1 MPEAARQ
8 RVLAAA
14 LEVVE
19 TQLRDDDPP
28 ETRETFDRLVGEGHT
43 EAEAKRLI
51 AAVVL
56 AEIGRSSGPTPH
68 STILAL
74 SSPSTA
80 CLLCWMAKT
89 ELYLW

>member
-19 TQLRDDDPP
+19 NQLRDDDAR
-28 ETRETFDRLVGEGHT
+28 ETRETFDRLVEEGHT

-56 AEIGRSSGPTPH
+56 VEIGEVLRTNAPFNH
-68 STILAL
+68 SRFVVAL
-74 SSPSTA
+74 DRLPA
-80 CLLCWMAKT
+80 LLDG
-89 ELYLW
+89 EN

>member
-19 TQLRDDDPP
+19 NQLRDDDPP
-28 ETRETFDRLVGEGHT
+28 ENRETLDRLVEEGHT

-56 AEIGRSSGPTPH
+56 AEIGE
-68 STILAL
+68 ILQTNAPFNHPRFVVAL
-74 SSPSTA
+74 DRLPA
-80 CLLCWMAKT
+80 LFDG
-89 ELYLW
+89 EN

>member
-19 TQLRDDDPP
+19 NQLREEDPP
-28 ETRETFDRLVGEGHT
+28 ETRETFERLVGEGHT

-56 AEIGRSSGPTPH
+56 AEIGEILWTNSPFNH
-68 STILAL
+68 SRFVVAL
-74 SSPSTA
+74 DRLPA
-80 CLLCWMAKT
+80 LVDR
-89 ELYLW
+89 EN

>member
-1 MPEAARQ
+1 MPEAERQ

-19 TQLRDDDPP
+19 NQLRDDDPP
-28 ETRETFDRLVGEGHT
+28 ETRETLDRLVKEGHT

-56 AEIGRSSGPTPH
+56 AEIGE
-68 STILAL
+68 ILRTNAPFDHARFVTAL
-74 SSPSTA
+74 DRLPG
-80 CLLCWMAKT
+80 LFDG
-89 ELYLW
+89 ED

>member
-19 TQLRDDDPP
+19 NQLRDDDPR
-28 ETRETFDRLVGEGHT
+28 ETRETFDRLVEEGHT

-56 AEIGRSSGPTPH
+56 VEIGEVLRTNAPFNH
-68 STILAL
+68 SRFIVAL
-74 SSPSTA
+74 DRLPA
-80 CLLCWMAKT
+80 LLDG
-89 ELYLW
+89 EN

>member
-19 TQLRDDDPP
+19 NQLRDDDPR
-28 ETRETFDRLVGEGHT
+28 ETRETFDRLVEEGHT

-56 AEIGRSSGPTPH
+56 VEIGEVLRTNAPFNH
-68 STILAL
+68 SRFVAALDRLPALA
-74 SSPSTA
+74 
-80 CLLCWMAKT
+80 
-89 ELYLW
+89 EGEN

>member
-1 MPEAARQ
+1 MPEAERQ

-19 TQLRDDDPP
+19 NQLRDDDPP

-43 EAEAKRLI
+43 EADAKRLI

-56 AEIGRSSGPTPH
+56 AEIGEVLQTNAPFNH
-68 STILAL
+68 SRFVVAL
-74 SSPSTA
+74 DRLPA
-80 CLLCWMAKT
+80 LLDG
-89 ELYLW
+89 ED